1 MTHTF
6 GFELADGND
15 GPSADGVLHG
25 SLQVGKL
32 EARLALSLEDVKA
45 VQALRY
51 RVFYDE
57 GCAVPSIEMAREKR
71 DFDAF
76 DQSCDHLMVIDHGL
90 GSDVDSVVGTYRLR
104 RRTAA
109 DAHGGFY
116 SAGEYDIAPLQRFR
130 GEILEL
136 GRSCVASSH
145 RTRAVIELLWRGIAA
160 YMFRHRIGLM
170 FGCASLPG
178 TDPDAL
184 KLPLSYLYH
193 HHLAPPEHRPRALK
207 HLHQNM
213 NMLPRGSFDVRD
225 ARAQLPPL
233 FKGYLR
239 LGGYVGD
246 GAVVDHQFQS
256 TDVCVVLMTD
266 RMTQRY
272 ARHYER
278 RAGQSDAA

>member
-6 GFELADGND
+6 GFDLTDGND
-15 GPSADGVLHG
+15 GPDADDVLHG
-25 SLQVGKL
+25 SLHIGKL
-32 EARLALSLEDVKA
+32 EARLALSLDDVKA

-57 GCAVPSIEMAREKR
+57 GCAVPTIEMARMKR

-76 DQSCDHLMVIDHGL
+76 DQSCDHLMVIDHSL
-90 GSDVDSVVGTYRLR
+90 GAEPENVVGTYRLR

-116 SAGEYDIAPLQRFR
+116 SSGEYDIAALQSFQ

-145 RTRAVIELLWRGIAA
+145 RTRAVIQLLWRGIAA
-160 YMFRHRIGLM
+160 YMFRHRIGMM

-178 TDPDAL
+178 TDPAAL
-184 KLPLSYLYH
+184 AVPLSYLYH
-193 HHLAPPEHRPRALK
+193 HHLAPPEHRPRALD
-207 HLHQNM
+207 HLYNSM
-213 NMLPRGSFDVRD
+213 NMLAPGSFNVRE

-239 LGGYVGD
+239 LGGFVGD

-256 TDVCVVLMTD
+256 TDVCVVLLTD
-266 RMTQRY
+266 RITQRY
-272 ARHYER
+272 MRHYER
-278 RAGQSDAA
+278 RTGQSDAA